1 MEFHSNLSR
10 FIQLRMK
17 EREVS
22 KADLAREL
30 DVTPQRVTQIIR
42 SDDLKWSTIMRI
54 CYALDITP
62 NDLLV

>member
-1 MEFHSNLSR
+1 MTSHSSLSR
-10 FIQLRMK
+10 FIQLRMR

-54 CYALDITP
+54 CYVLDITP

>member
-1 MEFHSNLSR
+1 MTSPSSLSR
-10 FIQLRMK
+10 FIQLRMR